1 LNELRKCAAVVLPDA
16 RRHLGI
22 DLNRYEDRG
31 SLFVANRITKLYRLD
46 GQRGFLHCHL
56 LKDRETGKNAAM
68 LRLNL
73 PGDDRHDGKWCAYL
87 ITVGEGEAAES
98 ALRERIMNTFNAV
111 AEVLT
116 GQGYECEPR
125 PPLPSRVQELG
136 SLGWT
141 YNRINFSPIFPRR

>member
-1 LNELRKCAAVVLPDA
+1 MRGCRPSGR

-22 DLNRYEDRG
+22 DLNRYEDKG

-68 LRLNL
+68 LRLNIS
-73 PGDDRHDGKWCAYL
+73 GDDRYDGKWCAYL

-116 GQGYECEPR
+116 RAAVRVRASAPAHCPAE
-125 PPLPSRVQELG
+125 SR
-136 SLGWT
+136 SLAAWVG
-141 YNRINFSPIFPRR
+141 PITGLTFRLSSRDVER